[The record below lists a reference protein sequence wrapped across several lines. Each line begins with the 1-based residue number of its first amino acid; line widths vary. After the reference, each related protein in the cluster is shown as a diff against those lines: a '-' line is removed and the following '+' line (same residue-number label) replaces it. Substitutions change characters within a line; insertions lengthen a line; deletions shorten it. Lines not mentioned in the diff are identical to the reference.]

1 MIKGDHVQSVMRH
14 ACRQAYPDPN
24 HYLQLNIKLL
34 MSHSNRITAAV
45 ALYNANVPI
54 PEIAFCLRWFI
65 DSVTFYLR
73 DCFKAIGPLTEA
85 ATNGAYLN

>member
-24 HYLQLNIKLL
+24 HYLWLNIKLL

-45 ALYNANVPI
+45 ALYNAKVPI
-54 PEIAFCLRWFI
+54 PVIAFRLRWCV
-65 DSVTFYLR
+65 DSVTFYL
-73 DCFKAIGPLTEA
+73 
-85 ATNGAYLN
+85 

>member
-1 MIKGDHVQSVMRH
+1 
-14 ACRQAYPDPN
+14 
-24 HYLQLNIKLL
+24 

-45 ALYNANVPI
+45 ALYNAKVSI
-54 PEIAFCLRWFI
+54 PVIAFRLRWCV

-85 ATNGAYLN
+85 AIHGAYLN